1 MVIVKILLW
10 ESNNYKSKKG
20 NDNMAERVVTQ
31 GQIYKHFKGKMYQII
46 CVAHHSE
53 TEESLVVYQALY
65 GDFGICARPY
75 DMFVSEVDREKYPD
89 VAQKYRFELVGQVG
103 PLGMSGISS
112 KEESV
117 KVNATKPEPVVVEK
131 EIVVDKKDEVAV
143 DNIEEDNSGIDPV
156 LLDFL
161 NAKSYTAKKEIFSKV
176 KKTADDKLLN
186 DIAVSLDFVLPEG
199 DLLAKY
205 EAIYSCLNAHA
216 RFEVN
221 RR

>member
-1 MVIVKILLW
+1 MEERIV
-10 ESNNYKSKKG
+10 
-20 NDNMAERVVTQ
+20 VP
-31 GQIYKHFKGKMYQII
+31 GQIYKHFKGKQYQII

-53 TEESLVVYQALY
+53 TEEALVVYQALY

-75 DMFVSEVDREKYPD
+75 DMFISEVDREKYPE
-89 VAQKYRFELVGQVG
+89 VAQRYRFELVGQVG
-103 PLGMSGISS
+103 PLGMSGDVGKKITNETKKEKQKTEDKCVSVS
-112 KEESV
+112 TDDINSDVKINANVNKEES
-117 KVNATKPEPVVVEK
+117 
-131 EIVVDKKDEVAV
+131 
-143 DNIEEDNSGIDPV
+143 NSGVTEAAEENTGINPL

-161 NAKSYTAKKEIFSKV
+161 NAKTYGAKKEIFSKL

-199 DLLAKY
+199 DLTAKY
-205 EAIYSCLNAHA
+205 EAIHSCLNAHA

>member
-1 MVIVKILLW
+1 MEERIIVP
-10 ESNNYKSKKG
+10 
-20 NDNMAERVVTQ
+20 
-31 GQIYKHFKGKMYQII
+31 GQIYRHFKGKQYQII

-65 GDFGICARPY
+65 GEFGICARPY
-75 DMFVSEVDREKYPD
+75 DMFISEVDRVKYPE
-89 VAQKYRFELVGQVG
+89 VTQKYRFELVGKVG
-103 PLGMSGISS
+103 PLGMSGNVS
-112 KEESV
+112 KSDKTNMNENGSETGFIEKKDEV
-117 KVNATKPEPVVVEK
+117 DKEVVVEK
-131 EIVVDKKDEVAV
+131 KDNVINDNEVMEE
-143 DNIEEDNSGIDPV
+143 NIGIDPI

-161 NAKSYTAKKEIFSKV
+161 NAKTYATKKEIFAKA

-199 DLLAKY
+199 DLTAKY
-205 EAIYSCLNAHA
+205 EAIHSCLNAHA

>member
-1 MVIVKILLW
+1 MNVRKDISMEERIV
-10 ESNNYKSKKG
+10 
-20 NDNMAERVVTQ
+20 VP
-31 GQIYKHFKGKMYQII
+31 GQIYKHFKGKQYQII

-75 DMFVSEVDREKYPD
+75 DMFVSEVDRDKYPD

-112 KEESV
+112 KEEI
-117 KVNATKPEPVVVEK
+117 VNINETKPEPIVEKEAVVEK
-131 EIVVDKKDEVAV
+131 KIEKAV
-143 DNIEEDNSGIDPV
+143 ENADNIEEDNSGIDPV

-161 NAKSYTAKKEIFSKV
+161 NAKTYTAKKEIFSKV

-199 DLLAKY
+199 DLAAKY

>member
-131 EIVVDKKDEVAV
+131 ETVVDKKDEVAV

>member
-10 ESNNYKSKKG
+10 ELNNYKSKKG
-20 NDNMAERVVTQ
+20 NDNMAERVVAG

-112 KEESV
+112 KEESAR
-117 KVNATKPEPVVVEK
+117 VNEVKPEPIVEK
-131 EIVVDKKDEVAV
+131 EAVVEAKIERV
-143 DNIEEDNSGIDPV
+143 DSVEEDNAGIDPV

-199 DLLAKY
+199 DLSAKY

>member
-1 MVIVKILLW
+1 M
-10 ESNNYKSKKG
+10 E
-20 NDNMAERVVTQ
+20 ERVVVP
-31 GQIYKHFKGKMYQII
+31 GQIYKHFKGKQYQII

-53 TEESLVVYQALY
+53 TEEALVVYQALY

-89 VAQKYRFELVGQVG
+89 VAQRYRFELVGQVG
-103 PLGMSGISS
+103 PLGMSGIVS
-112 KEESV
+112 KTEENV
-117 KVNATKPEPVVVEK
+117 KLNETKSEPVVEK
-131 EIVVDKKDEVAV
+131 KETIADKKEEMVEENA
-143 DNIEEDNSGIDPV
+143 DNNEENLGIDPM

-161 NAKSYTAKKEIFSKV
+161 NAKNYAEKKEIFAKL

-199 DLLAKY
+199 DISTKY
-205 EAIYSCLNAHA
+205 DAIYSCINAHA

>member
-1 MVIVKILLW
+1 MEERIIVP
-10 ESNNYKSKKG
+10 
-20 NDNMAERVVTQ
+20 
-31 GQIYKHFKGKMYQII
+31 GQIYRHFKGKQYQII

-65 GDFGICARPY
+65 GEFGICARPY
-75 DMFVSEVDREKYPD
+75 DMFISEVDRVKYPE
-89 VAQKYRFELVGQVG
+89 VTQKYRFELVGKVG
-103 PLGMSGISS
+103 PLGMSGNVS
-112 KEESV
+112 KLDKTNMNENGSETGFIEKKDEV
-117 KVNATKPEPVVVEK
+117 DKEVVVEK
-131 EIVVDKKDEVAV
+131 KDNVINGNEVMEE
-143 DNIEEDNSGIDPV
+143 NIGIDPI

-161 NAKSYTAKKEIFSKV
+161 NAKTYATKKEIFAKA

-199 DLLAKY
+199 DLTTKY